1 MRLALRTEGA
11 AAARL
16 VFWLVTSIVAGLVPP
31 AAARAAIAV
40 ESERQGDVVDIRATA
55 TLRADPATAWRVLT
69 DYDRFTQFIPGL
81 HSSRVLARKGPTVL
95 VEQLGDAAIGPFR
108 VPMRVTF
115 EITEAAP
122 TRLESHA
129 VAGSFQA
136 LASSYTLTAVG
147 AGTRLD
153 YVGHVESGFAFFRD
167 MQKSAVER
175 NVTRQFRAL
184 VDEIDRQAA
193 APTHDK

>member
-1 MRLALRTEGA
+1 VA
-11 AAARL
+11 APL
-16 VFWLVTSIVAGLVPP
+16 VFAITASIAAGLMPT

-40 ESERQGDVVDIRATA
+40 ESERQGDAVDIRASA
-55 TLRADPATAWRVLT
+55 TLKADPATAWRVLT
-69 DYDRFTQFIPGL
+69 DYDRYTQFIPGL
-81 HSSRVLARKGPTVL
+81 HSSRVVARQGPTVH
-95 VEQLGDAAIGPFR
+95 VEQLGDAAVGPFS

-129 VAGSFQA
+129 VAGTFHA
-136 LASSYTLTAVG
+136 LASSYTLTPVG

-153 YVGHVESGFAFFRD
+153 YIGHVESGFALFRD
-167 MQKSAVER
+167 MQKTAVEQ

-193 APTHDK
+193 AALAPSSPAVEK